1 MNGNEDNKGMEMS
14 TAKVVFETMGACQCF
29 LWQQSLSFFGQKR
42 LGSFFLQSFFIFLV

>member
-14 TAKVVFETMGACQCF
+14 TAKVVFEIMGACKYF
-29 LWQQSLSFFGQKR
+29 HWQQSLSFFGQKR